1 LRDNR
6 LTNVQY
12 GADSRKVSYAY
23 DSVGRVVSRS
33 TQNGTLTR
41 TTTYNYLAGNSAL
54 TNATTPLVSSITQY
68 GMNFSYTYDAV
79 GNITSETRNGLTTTY
94 SYDNLGQLIRVND
107 PHDTTSGSA
116 GTTWA
121 YAYDLG
127 GNITSKKRYA
137 YTTGT
142 LGTVLQTISYGYTD
156 SNWKDKLTSYDGM
169 DISYDAIGNITGYN
183 GMMFVWGAGRRLSA
197 CMADS
202 MILFG
207 YNSQGER
214 IRKFAAGVATLYTM
228 HGKLLTHLT
237 KGSDYMHFYYDAN
250 SRPAMVDYNGTH
262 YTYLYNL
269 QGDVVG
275 LVDSTNSI
283 VVEYKYD
290 AWGKLLSTTGTLAS
304 TLGYLNPFRYRCY
317 IYDEETGL
325 YYLHSRYYNPEWGR
339 FVSADAVLGKVG
351 EIGSHN
357 LFSYCKNIPIPCADW
372 NGKEAAGAIAAGVAG
387 GALDGPLPF
396 GDIIGVLLYWL
407 ISSWISTSIPD
418 VQTNSRSRQD
428 DNDETYIYR
437 SATGTAKSLTPREN
451 KDENGLS
458 FFTTQ
463 PSSGKYFRTTI
474 EAVNSTGVLV
484 AIPDPINPSHILINP
499 VIPTTMEGWIKSRD
513 TANEN
518 PHPYTILLMTLAK

>member
-1 LRDNR
+1 MCLGNCPYACAKK
-6 LTNVQY
+6 VQY
-12 GADSRKVSYAY
+12 VRTVTVSLP
-23 DSVGRVVSRS
+23 RR
-33 TQNGTLTR
+33 TLA
-41 TTTYNYLAGNSAL
+41 AGL
-54 TNATTPLVSSITQY
+54 
-68 GMNFSYTYDAV
+68 F
-79 GNITSETRNGLTTTY
+79 
-94 SYDNLGQLIRVND
+94 
-107 PHDTTSGSA
+107 
-116 GTTWA
+116 
-121 YAYDLG
+121 
-127 GNITSKKRYA
+127 YA

-183 GMMFVWGAGRRLSA
+183 DMMFVWGAGRRLSA

-325 YYLHSRYYNPEWGR
+325 YYLHSRYYNPMWGR
-339 FVSADAVLGKVG
+339 FVSADKYAGSVGTVLCHNIFCYCRNSPIIRHDPNGYFDWKAIGIIDYWEGKLVAKICVRDKFAYTIMERWFNGLGKDLTIADDIEWNQYLLNNNNFITRIKKHAKAAVHSGTYRFDVKNEWLSLDLSDHGEGDYCTGYGLINGTNSTVGGFCVSGTVQHIEGNRYRVIATYELNDRVDPGNYGLDWILAVGAWCVLG
-351 EIGSHN
+351 
-357 LFSYCKNIPIPCADW
+357 PCI
-372 NGKEAAGAIAAGVAG
+372 NYT
-387 GALDGPLPF
+387 LQ
-396 GDIIGVLLYWL
+396 
-407 ISSWISTSIPD
+407 IS
-418 VQTNSRSRQD
+418 
-428 DNDETYIYR
+428 
-437 SATGTAKSLTPREN
+437 GTVEF
-451 KDENGLS
+451 D
-458 FFTTQ
+458 F
-463 PSSGKYFRTTI
+463 Y
-474 EAVNSTGVLV
+474 
-484 AIPDPINPSHILINP
+484 
-499 VIPTTMEGWIKSRD
+499 
-513 TANEN
+513 
-518 PHPYTILLMTLAK
+518 Y